1 VIDQLQ
7 SWLEQSWD
15 PELPL
20 GEWWRILAESGWAQP
35 HWPSEWFGKGL
46 SRSEANRAVRAIRD
60 FGAVTAPVGFGTAL
74 AGPTLIVH
82 GTEEQKARLLPGIVD
97 GSDAYCQLFSEPNA
111 GSDLAGLQCRAER
124 DGDGWVVHG
133 QKVWTS
139 GGQIANKGFLLAR
152 TNVDVPKHAGL
163 SYFAIDVC
171 QTGIEIRPLRELTGR
186 SYFNEVFL
194 TGARVHGDD
203 LIGGEG
209 NGWAVANT
217 TLGFERALSGEAE
230 VGATADPG
238 PIAGNLDRP
247 AGSFA
252 RREPDTP
259 EGTHS
264 HWPELV
270 ELAAAMGRNRDP
282 LIRDGL
288 VRLYIV
294 DHLNR
299 ETTRRARQLEVAGR
313 ELAGAGNMAKM
324 AQNQAVRLEQHL
336 IFAILGAGATVHSYE
351 EDSRPLEEVSGL
363 PGTDRLVEAGLF
375 AAAPPIYG
383 GSDQIQRN
391 VLGERTLGLPREPSA
406 DRGVPFKDLLKN

>member
-1 VIDQLQ
+1 MIDQLH
-7 SWLEQSWD
+7 SWLERSWD
-15 PELPL
+15 PDLPL
-20 GEWWRILAESGWAQP
+20 RVWWRLLAESGWAQP
-35 HWPSEWFGKGL
+35 HWPVEWFGKGL
-46 SRSEANRAVRAIRD
+46 TRAEANQVTRAIRD

-82 GTEEQKARLLPGIVD
+82 GTDEQKGRLLPGIVD
-97 GSDAYCQLFSEPNA
+97 GSDSYCQLFSEPNA
-111 GSDLAGLQCRAER
+111 GSDLAGLQCRAEP

-152 TNVDVPKHAGL
+152 TNVEVPKHAGL
-163 SYFAIDVC
+163 SYFAFDMRQPGVD
-171 QTGIEIRPLRELTGR
+171 IRPLREMTGR

-194 TGARVHGDD
+194 TGARVQPGD

-217 TLGFERALSGEAE
+217 TLGFERNLSGEAE

-247 AGSFA
+247 AGCFA
-252 RREPDTP
+252 GREPDTP

-264 HWPELV
+264 HWSQLV
-270 ELAAAMGRNRDP
+270 AAADATGKNRDP

-288 VRLYIV
+288 VRLYILEQ
-294 DHLNR
+294 LNR
-299 ETTRRARQLEVAGR
+299 ETTRRARQLERAGG

-324 AQNQAVRLEQHL
+324 AQNRTVRLEQQL
-336 IFAILGAGATVHSYE
+336 IFAILGTRATLHSYE
-351 EDSRPLEEVSGL
+351 GNLHETTADQ
-363 PGTDRLVEAGLF
+363 LVEAALF

-406 DRGVPFKDLLKN
+406 DKGVPFRDLLKN

>member
-1 VIDQLQ
+1 MIDQLH
-7 SWLEQSWD
+7 SWLERSWD
-15 PELPL
+15 PDLSL
-20 GEWWRILAESGWAQP
+20 GAWWRLLAESGWAQP
-35 HWPSEWFGKGL
+35 HWPVEWYGKGL
-46 SRSEANRAVRAIRD
+46 SRAEANEATRAIRD

-82 GTEEQKARLLPGIVD
+82 GTDEQKKRLLRGMVD
-97 GSDAYCQLFSEPNA
+97 GSDSYCQLFSEPNA

-152 TNVDVPKHAGL
+152 TNVEVAKHAGL
-163 SYFAIDVC
+163 SYFAIEMR
-171 QTGIEIRPLRELTGR
+171 QPGIDIRPLREMTGR

-194 TGARVHGDD
+194 TGARVHHGN

-217 TLGFERALSGEAE
+217 TLGFERSLSGEAE

-247 AGSFA
+247 AGTFA
-252 RREPDTP
+252 RRQPDTP

-270 ELAAAMGRNRDP
+270 ALAAATGRNRDS

-288 VRLYIV
+288 ARLYILEQ
-294 DHLNR
+294 LNR
-299 ETTRRARQLEVAGR
+299 ETTRRARQLEGTER

-324 AQNQAVRLEQHL
+324 AQNRTVRLEQHL
-336 IFAILGAGATVHSYE
+336 IFAILGASATLHDYEGRSGGLTGA
-351 EDSRPLEEVSGL
+351 GQ
-363 PGTDRLVEAGLF
+363 LVEAALF

-406 DRGVPFKDLLKN
+406 DRGIPFKDLLKN